1 MLDAGAIVH
10 ARTTAP
16 EFSCACFTH
25 SRLHGVT
32 RNPWNPEFGVG
43 GSSGGVGRRAG
54 VGDDDARE
62 RLGHRRLD
70 PRARL
75 VQRRRRLQAAVRP
88 RGPGG
93 SRSTSTRTATAGRS
107 PARSPTRRC
116 TRTCWPG
123 PTRRTSCRCGR
134 RSCCRRPSTASR
146 GCGSRSR
153 STSTA
158 RGRSTPRSARNTLD
172 CADALRAAGAV
183 VDEVSVDVPNDLV
196 MRCAAI
202 HFRLGFG
209 AWIAQEAAAH
219 PDEVTAYAAAFGA
232 RDDRGGGRRARCSR
246 SSRSRRGCTR
256 RSGRCSRRT
265 TRCSA
270 RRSGCAASSPATTT
284 SATASRSAAA
294 TSRATSTRR

>member
-16 EFSCACFTH
+16 EFSCALFTH

-54 VGDDDARE
+54 VGHDDARE

-93 SRSTSTRTATAGRS
+93 PVQPRHVLPLR
-107 PARSPTRRC
+107 PARPHRRGHARC

-134 RSCCRRPSTASR
+134 SSCCRRASTASR

-153 STSTA
+153 STSAVVAGRPRDPRATRSTA
-158 RGRSTPRSARNTLD
+158 RE
-172 CADALRAAGAV
+172 ALRAAGAV
-183 VDEVSVDVPNDLV
+183 VDEVDGRRAERPRDAL
-196 MRCAAI
+196 RGDPLPP
-202 HFRLGFG
+202 RLRRRGSR
-209 AWIAQEAAAH
+209 QEAAAH
-219 PDEVTAYAAAFGA
+219 P
-232 RDDRGGGRRARCSR
+232 RRGHRVRGRR
-246 SSRSRRGCTR
+246 
-256 RSGRCSRRT
+256 
-265 TRCSA
+265 SA
-270 RRSGCAASSPATTT
+270 R
-284 SATASRSAAA
+284 
-294 TSRATSTRR
+294 